1 MGLLIS
7 VAGDDPGPGTRAGLQ
22 ADAEMARRM
31 GLRFLGI
38 VAVETEQDAQGL
50 RAVRPRSAEEVSRRL
65 REAMTEGLFTGEF
78 AIKTGAL
85 GNAAIVRA
93 VAESLRDWE
102 HEECLV
108 VDPVRGASRVVEGV
122 PPLLDDE
129 GWQAMQSELFPL
141 ATWLTPNR
149 QEYGDGS
156 AFEAARGVL
165 CTGGDA
171 ATADE
176 VVDTRLRPA
185 PARAFRGPRL
195 PGGEQLHGTGCRLS
209 AALAAA
215 LVRGLQGDAA
225 IEAARAA
232 VAAWMKEQ
240 LA

>member
-7 VAGDDPGPGTRAGLQ
+7 VAGDDPGSGVRAGLQ

-38 VAVETEQDAQGL
+38 VAVETEQGADGL
-50 RAVRPRSAEEVSRRL
+50 RAVRPRPADEVGRQL
-65 REAMTEGLFTGEF
+65 REAMTEALFTGEF

-85 GNAAIVRA
+85 GNAEIVRA
-93 VAESLRDWE
+93 VAASLRDWD

-108 VDPVRGASRVVEGV
+108 IDPVRGASRQTEGA
-122 PPLLDDE
+122 PPLLDDA
-129 GWQAMQSELFPL
+129 GWQALQTELFPL
-141 ATWLTPNR
+141 ARWVTPNQ
-149 QEYGDGS
+149 QEFGDGS
-156 AFEAARGVL
+156 AYAEARGVL
-165 CTGGDA
+165 LTGGDA
-171 ATADE
+171 ETDE
-176 VVDTRLRPA
+176 VVDRRVRPT
-185 PARAFRGPRL
+185 PEREFRSPRL

-215 LVRGLQGDAA
+215 HVRGLSGDAA

-232 VAAWMKEQ
+232 VAAWMSEQ

>member
-7 VAGDDPGPGTRAGLQ
+7 VAGDDPGSGVRAGLQ

-38 VAVETEQDAQGL
+38 VAVETEQDAGGL
-50 RAVRPRSAEEVSRRL
+50 RAVRPRPAEEVGRRL
-65 REAMTEGLFTGEF
+65 REAMTEALFTGEF

-108 VDPVRGASRVVEGV
+108 VDPVRGASRVVAGA

-141 ATWLTPNR
+141 ATWVTPNR
-149 QEYGDGS
+149 EEYGDGA
-156 AFEAARGVL
+156 AFAAARGIL
-165 CTGGDA
+165 RTGGDA
-171 ATADE
+171 AMDKE
-176 VVDTRLRPA
+176 VVDERLLPGPERE
-185 PARAFRGPRL
+185 FRSPRL
-195 PGGEQLHGTGCRLS
+195 AGGERLHGTGCRLS

-215 LVRGLQGDAA
+215 HVRGLHGDAA

-232 VAAWMKEQ
+232 VAAWMREQ
-240 LA
+240 LS

>member
-7 VAGDDPGPGTRAGLQ
+7 VAGDDPGSGVRAGLQ

-38 VAVETEQDAQGL
+38 VAVETKQGADGL
-50 RAVRPRSAEEVSRRL
+50 RAVRSRPADEVGRQL
-65 REAMTEGLFTGEF
+65 REAMTEAMFTGEF

-85 GNAAIVRA
+85 GDLEIVRA
-93 VAESLRDWE
+93 VAAGLRDWG

-108 VDPVRGASRVVEGV
+108 VDPVRGASRRVEGA
-122 PPLLDDE
+122 PALLDDA
-129 GWQAMQSELFPL
+129 GWQAMQAELFPL
-141 ATWLTPNR
+141 ACWVTPNQ

-156 AFEAARGVL
+156 EFSKARGVL
-165 CTGGDA
+165 LTGGDA
-171 ATADE
+171 ETDE
-176 VVDTRLRPA
+176 VVDRRVRPA
-185 PARAFRGPRL
+185 PEREFRSPRL

-215 LVRGLQGDAA
+215 HVRGLRGDAA

-232 VAAWMKEQ
+232 VAAWMSEQ